1 MPTYLF
7 EAMDAQGQEIKD
19 EIDANTEEEAQ
30 ATIRQLG
37 YFVTKIA
44 VKKARKASQATKGGG
59 KRGLVVGG
67 VNLKQLTMFTRQL
80 SILQDAGLPILRS
93 LRILAEQAKPGR
105 LKYSLQDICTEI
117 EGGATLSEGMSKSPK
132 CFNRLYINMIK
143 AGEAGGALEVIL
155 QRLAEFQERD
165 QALRRRVKGA
175 MAYPVIVV
183 LVAVGILTFIMMSIV
198 PTFKQIFLDFELK
211 LPMPTLVL
219 IEISNKVSQYWFL
232 LPAIPIGVVLF
243 LKLLCKFKEGKMG
256 WDLFMLNVPVFGM
269 LSEKNTMA
277 RMTRTLGTL
286 VSSGVPILEAMTI
299 TRETCGNAMFE
310 KLLTRVSES
319 IREGDTIAAPMK
331 QYSTPGFHPVACA
344 LWVLLAAAPVAMVAL
359 LPNLAMVGGGLALAA
374 GMVGGL
380 YYFMRMNRRVVDD
393 LVVNMVDVG
402 EETGELDTMLY
413 KVADTFDDE
422 VKVITD
428 SLTSLLEPLLILFL
442 GGAVGF
448 IVVSLFLPLVS
459 LITNLSK

>member
-105 LKYSLQDICTEI
+105 LKYSLQDVCTEI
-117 EGGATLSEGMSKSPK
+117 EGGATLSEGMSKAPK